1 MEMSKFRTQL
11 GGFHRADVANYIEKT
26 ALEHRD
32 ALQQLK
38 DECAALAAQRDA
50 AKAELEIVRAQLEA
64 ALEGR
69 ELPAVPDDPEAMELA
84 AYRRAEAA
92 ERTANARI
100 RRQTEKMDAILDS
113 AAGEF
118 DSAKEQVQELSLQL
132 TGVLDALQGGFEKTT
147 AEMDKL
153 KKDTEE

>member
-50 AKAELEIVRAQLEA
+50 AKAELETVRAQLEA
-64 ALEGR
+64 ALEGK

-100 RRQTEKMDAILDS
+100 RRQTEKMDAILET
-113 AAGEF
+113 ATEQF
-118 DSAKEQVQELSLQL
+118 ENAKSHVEELSLQL
-132 TGVLDALQGGFEKTT
+132 GQVLDTLQSSFETAT